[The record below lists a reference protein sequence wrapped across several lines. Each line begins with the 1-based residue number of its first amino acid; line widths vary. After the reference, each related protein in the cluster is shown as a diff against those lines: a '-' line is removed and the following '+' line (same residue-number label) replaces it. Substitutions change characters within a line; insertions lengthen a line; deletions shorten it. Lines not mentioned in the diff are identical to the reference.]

1 LDKQFAVVHFE
12 LCVLSYL
19 YGKIIYFLISIVYL
33 DGMANSAFH
42 SSLVNLKANKPISLN
57 ANVKNMLLF
66 IFGYLINNN
75 ICMKLLRMKF
85 LLKYSIFILI
95 LMKIYMNL
103 AQS

>member
-1 LDKQFAVVHFE
+1 MQIARSIAITMIWINSLRLFIFS
-12 LCVLSYL
+12 CVLSYL

-57 ANVKNMLLF
+57 ANAKNMLLF

-85 LLKYSIFILI
+85 LLKY
-95 LMKIYMNL
+95 
-103 AQS
+103 